1 MEDKLASL
9 ENLKRQMEASERDSI
24 TELKIGDIV
33 YVSLD
38 EEDGLILNKGFDT
51 RRKYIVVIGF
61 TPEGIAVGAL
71 LINSNIN
78 ASKRSPELLDC
89 QYPILARHY
98 RSILKYDSWL
108 DCSYIFELSITKLN
122 EREGKVKGSLIED
135 DRDRVMSFLK
145 ETDMIDNFT
154 KRRFGLI

>member
-1 MEDKLASL
+1 MEI
-9 ENLKRQMEASERDSI
+9 SERDSI
-24 TELKIGDIV
+24 NELKIGDIV
-33 YVSLD
+33 YVPLD

-51 RRKYIVVIGF
+51 RRKYVVVIGF

-71 LINSNIN
+71 LINSNIDV
-78 ASKRSPELLDC
+78 SKRSAELMDC

-108 DCSYIFELSITKLN
+108 DGSDIFELSITKLN

>member
-1 MEDKLASL
+1 MEI
-9 ENLKRQMEASERDSI
+9 SERDSI
-24 TELKIGDIV
+24 NELKIGDIV
-33 YVSLD
+33 YVLLD

-51 RRKYIVVIGF
+51 RRKYVVVIGF

-71 LINSNIN
+71 LINSNIDV
-78 ASKRSPELLDC
+78 SKRSAELMDC

-108 DCSYIFELSITKLN
+108 DGSDIFELSITKLN

>member
-1 MEDKLASL
+1 MDDKFTSL
-9 ENLKRQMEASERDSI
+9 ESLKRQMEISERDSI
-24 TELKIGDIV
+24 NELKIGDIV
-33 YVSLD
+33 YVPLD

-51 RRKYIVVIGF
+51 RRKYVVVIGF

-71 LINSNIN
+71 LINSNIDV
-78 ASKRSPELLDC
+78 SKRSAELMDC

-108 DCSYIFELSITKLN
+108 DGSDIFELSITKLN

>member
-108 DCSYIFELSITKLN
+108 DCSDIFELSITKLN